1 MALSKRLNRSKHNS
15 GNCSYCKIN
24 LKKMRVISRSNL
36 DIGDGIWTITKNTT
50 SFDAGNLSDSVACGD
65 LPEEDGGVVG
75 NSRYFRRSASPEL
88 QASPFV
94 PQQGR
99 IHAPTPPRP
108 PHRRYLLDLRSAAGR
123 IWTSERVAAI
133 TEQLLGLH
141 MPLLCPDDA
150 VVAYT
155 WKRQLAGQAG
165 VSAVDR
171 TRLALKAF
179 TDQKRH
185 DQCFRLPPV
194 CRPYWQFT
202 TSKALSNLNVSGA
215 YHVGCFSEEL

>member
-1 MALSKRLNRSKHNS
+1 MSPKPRSHRRLHLTPEICRIPSPVAIYLKRTEVLWVTH
-15 GNCSYCKIN
+15 
-24 LKKMRVISRSNL
+24 
-36 DIGDGIWTITKNTT
+36 GI
-50 SFDAGNLSDSVACGD
+50 SVAQPHQSSKPLHLFLNKD
-65 LPEEDGGVVG
+65 
-75 NSRYFRRSASPEL
+75 ASMR
-88 QASPFV
+88 Q
-94 PQQGR
+94 
-99 IHAPTPPRP
+99 H
-108 PHRRYLLDLRSAAGR
+108 LLDLRIVGTSSTSAPKAAGR

-141 MPLLCPDDA
+141 MPLVCPDGA